1 VPAACSTAAA
11 GPAAARP
18 TTQPALAA
26 PEGDGSFPAFRVE
39 FENATARPGV
49 VRLSATGCTRLDEAT
64 VCPAGGAVGDAL
76 ATVSVLVALVG
87 AVPAEPAAAMTVRG
101 TLDGPGVDQLAVFNR
116 SRGGAGLALRT
127 GGGVVGTP
135 YLGGGPGTPGDTLRL
150 TGDTSLGN
158 AGPGAPEARK
168 AERMFEQSL
177 GLRRDTYR
185 WQPATVV
192 VDCSAG
198 CDAEALRD
206 VVQLNPGRV
215 LWLDGDATLS
225 GAYGSDAA
233 PLQIVVTGDV
243 TVDAAGATLAGVVYS
258 AGSNWTLDGPLTL
271 RGVLIAEGDLQL
283 GGTASTVV
291 ALEPA
296 VVNTLRTQSGSFVRV
311 PGSWRDFGYASP

>member
-1 VPAACSTAAA
+1 
-11 GPAAARP
+11 
-18 TTQPALAA
+18 
-26 PEGDGSFPAFRVE
+26 
-39 FENATARPGV
+39 
-49 VRLSATGCTRLDEAT
+49 
-64 VCPAGGAVGDAL
+64 
-76 ATVSVLVALVG
+76 
-87 AVPAEPAAAMTVRG
+87 
-101 TLDGPGVDQLAVFNR
+101 
-116 SRGGAGLALRT
+116 
-127 GGGVVGTP
+127 
-135 YLGGGPGTPGDTLRL
+135 L
-150 TGDTSLGN
+150 TGDTSIGN

-206 VVQLNPGRV
+206 VAQLNPGRV

-225 GAYGSDAA
+225 GAYGSDAV

-271 RGVLIAEGDLQL
+271 RGALIAEGDLQL

-291 ALEPA
+291 ALEQA

-311 PGSWRDFGYASP
+311 PGSWRDFGYTSP